1 MVYPET
7 ELDLQ
12 NRLDAEI
19 DAHRATKKERDELLK
34 AMHEDSVY
42 PHEEAEYISPEV
54 KDIIIKNNE
63 TLKKSNNNLETAM
76 DRVRHLEDNIER
88 VEASVVA
95 LREEANG
102 KRAELDRLTEE
113 EIELE
118 QEREDLK
125 HEMHVTGEKI
135 EEIQEETWER
145 RRGLEDQIEILT
157 DLRLRLS
164 MSSPRQTSY
173 EQL

>member
-1 MVYPET
+1 MVYPGT

-34 AMHEDSVY
+34 AMHGDSVY
-42 PHEEAEYISPEV
+42 PHEEAEYISPGV

-95 LREEANG
+95 LREEAG
-102 KRAELDRLTEE
+102 SQADVRICTQRTSKRHGFRTSQAD
-113 EIELE
+113 
-118 QEREDLK
+118 
-125 HEMHVTGEKI
+125 
-135 EEIQEETWER
+135 
-145 RRGLEDQIEILT
+145 T
-157 DLRLRLS
+157 DVIVGSNR
-164 MSSPRQTSY
+164 SSPY
-173 EQL
+173 D

>member
-1 MVYPET
+1 
-7 ELDLQ
+7 
-12 NRLDAEI
+12 
-19 DAHRATKKERDELLK
+19 
-34 AMHEDSVY
+34 
-42 PHEEAEYISPEV
+42 
-54 KDIIIKNNE
+54 
-63 TLKKSNNNLETAM
+63 
-76 DRVRHLEDNIER
+76 
-88 VEASVVA
+88 VVA
-95 LREEANG
+95 LREEAND